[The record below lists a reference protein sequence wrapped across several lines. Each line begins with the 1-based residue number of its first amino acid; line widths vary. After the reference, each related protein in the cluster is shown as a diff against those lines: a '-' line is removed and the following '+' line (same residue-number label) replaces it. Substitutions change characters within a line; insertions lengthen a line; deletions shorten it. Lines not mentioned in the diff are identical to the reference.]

1 MGQCFS
7 VSQPVWRYYCRLV
20 VELLEV
26 CTCNLLATWSS
37 KMSTSIVM
45 LLSPVK
51 KSKCLPHWGGDLNTL
66 TCTYEHIR
74 DSCQD
79 FMSSIKG

>member
-1 MGQCFS
+1 MGQYFS
-7 VSQPVWRYYCRLV
+7 ASQPVWRYYCRLV

-37 KMSTSIVM
+37 KASTSIVM

-51 KSKCLPHWGGDLNTL
+51 KEQMFASLGRRS
-66 TCTYEHIR
+66 EHI
-74 DSCQD
+74 
-79 FMSSIKG
+79 KY

>member
-7 VSQPVWRYYCRLV
+7 ASQPVWRYYCRLV

-37 KMSTSIVM
+37 KTSTSIVM

-51 KSKCLPHWGGDLNTL
+51 KEQMFASLGRRS
-66 TCTYEHIR
+66 EHIN
-74 DSCQD
+74 
-79 FMSSIKG
+79 MYI